1 MIKFKNV
8 SEYNIVSLIES
19 GNEVIIHDRADGKTI
34 TANGLTLAEWA
45 ALKPKLKSVNDWQ
58 YSDYDIY
65 TPVDEEEEEQDESV
79 SD

>member
-1 MIKFKNV
+1 MAKYKNV
-8 SEYNIVSLIES
+8 SQHNIISLVEK
-19 GNEVIIHDRADGKTI
+19 GYGVLIHDRAKGKTI

-45 ALKPKLKSVNDWQ
+45 ALKPKLQSVNDWD

-65 TPVDEEEEEQDESV
+65 MPVDEEEEQEDEFV